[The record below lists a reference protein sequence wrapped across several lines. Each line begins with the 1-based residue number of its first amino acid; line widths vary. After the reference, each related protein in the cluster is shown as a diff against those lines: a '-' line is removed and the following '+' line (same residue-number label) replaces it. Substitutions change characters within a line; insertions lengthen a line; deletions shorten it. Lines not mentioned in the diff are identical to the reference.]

1 MKKAFTMIEL
11 IFVIVIL
18 GILAAV
24 AIPRLNATRDDAE
37 ISKSMNNFA
46 TLINDLTS
54 YYTANG
60 NFSDKGIGLMTNV
73 PLEPINNNTLSNY
86 PAANFKIGKKNC
98 IYVEAEGRAGKETN
112 YIRVRGTGNNDRLCA
127 DLITKINNMGV
138 IAGAYKENTFK
149 TKADGLSTNQA
160 KTLFVKVGSN
170 SVSW

>member
-24 AIPRLNATRDDAE
+24 AIPKLNATRDDAE
-37 ISKSMNNFA
+37 IAKSMNNFA

-54 YYTANG
+54 YYTSKG
-60 NFSDKGIGLMTNV
+60 NFSDKGIGEMTNV
-73 PLEPINNNTLSNY
+73 PLAPIGNNTLNNY
-86 PAANFKIGKKNC
+86 PAANFKVGNKNC
-98 IYVEAEGRAGKETN
+98 IYIEAEGRAGKKTN
-112 YIRVRGTGNNDRLCA
+112 YIRVRGTGNTDKLCA

-138 IAGAYKENTFK
+138 IAGAYKENTFQN
-149 TKADGLSTNQA
+149 KADGLSTDQG
-160 KTLFVKVGSN
+160 KTLFIKVGSS